1 MHLLNFAKRTK
12 LIISKEEMDD
22 IMKIIKFLEERGLL
36 VKGVSKTIK
45 NEAKERKVGSF
56 SMLLETLGAS
66 FIRKCINS

>member
-45 NEAKERKVGSF
+45 NEAKERKVGPF

>member
-1 MHLLNFAKRTK
+1 MNLAKRTK
-12 LIISKEEMDD
+12 LIISKEEVDD

>member
-1 MHLLNFAKRTK
+1 MNLAKRTK

>member
-1 MHLLNFAKRTK
+1 MNLAKRTK

-22 IMKIIKFLEERGLL
+22 IMKIIKSLEERGLL

-56 SMLLETLGAS
+56 SMLLETLVTS

>member
-1 MHLLNFAKRTK
+1 
-12 LIISKEEMDD
+12 MDD

-45 NEAKERKVGSF
+45 NEAKEQKVGSF
-56 SMLLETLGAS
+56 SMLLETLGTS

>member
-1 MHLLNFAKRTK
+1 MNLAKRTK

-56 SMLLETLGAS
+56 SMLLETLGTS